1 YTAPLGL
8 STGGPGSPGQS
19 QGRPYLHRH
28 RSPPVHHPE
37 RRLDRGDSERQGQ
50 GAGHAPAAAGTER
63 RLFLNGPYSGWC
75 TELMNSCYSVIFKIF
90 KINSKTFYTL
100 RRVKEVFH

>member
-1 YTAPLGL
+1 MVEKSWGWLWRDYRKKAAFILTLL
-8 STGGPGSPGQS
+8 CDWSTGGPGSPGQS

-37 RRLDRGDSERQGQ
+37 RRLDRGDSERQGH

-63 RLFLNGPYSGWC
+63 RLFHNGPDRNKALVNCHCLKY
-75 TELMNSCYSVIFKIF
+75 EIF
-90 KINSKTFYTL
+90 L
-100 RRVKEVFH
+100 